1 MQTYLINLD
10 RAESRLE
17 HMINKLSE
25 LEISYVRVSAV
36 DSAAMTER
44 EYQSFC
50 DKIGRKTWKKEGSI
64 GCFLSH
70 YKAWELVAAGD
81 DEYAMILEDDM
92 HFSADAKKLLAN
104 REWLPK
110 DFDIVRLETSTCKAL
125 LENVKDL
132 STENSTRSLAKLLST
147 TWCAGSYII
156 SKKCARK
163 LLEVDPI
170 NYRVV
175 DGFLFCFEQ
184 SPVPK
189 SITLFQVNPAIAIQD
204 KYIGSENRK
213 GLVSYIETDAVKVS
227 VLEFK
232 TLLKSIRPNALI
244 KMIQGYSRIT
254 FK

>member
-10 RAESRLE
+10 RAVSRLE
-17 HMINKLSE
+17 HMISKLGE
-25 LEISYVRVSAV
+25 LDISYVRVPAV
-36 DSAAMTER
+36 DSAAMTEQD
-44 EYQSFC
+44 YQSFC
-50 DKIGRKTWKKEGSI
+50 NRIGRKTWKKEGSI

-70 YKAWELVAAGD
+70 YKAWELVATGS

-92 HFSADAKKLLAN
+92 HFSPDAKNLLDK
-104 REWLPK
+104 RDWLPK
-110 DFDIVRLETSTCKAL
+110 DFDIVRLETSTCKVL
-125 LENVKDL
+125 LKDVKDL
-132 STENSTRSLAKLLST
+132 STNNNTRSLAKILST
-147 TWCAGSYII
+147 SWCAGAYII
-156 SKKCARK
+156 SKKCAEQ
-163 LLEVDPI
+163 LLKIDPKH
-170 NYRVV
+170 YRVV

-189 SITLFQVNPAIAIQD
+189 SISLYQVNPAIAIQD
-204 KYIGSENRK
+204 KYIGSESSK

-244 KMIQGYSRIT
+244 KLIQGYSRVT